1 MGRANRE
8 KYEGHVMEHTLFAS
22 SLLLFL
28 FSFAFSEYY
37 CSGVVSV
44 RQESAEEKAEG
55 SNYYNYENYS
65 NSWNLIVKKYS
76 EGCAS

>member
-8 KYEGHVMEHTLFAS
+8 KHEGHVMEHNLFAS

-37 CSGVVSV
+37 CRGVVSL
-44 RQESAEEKAEG
+44 RQESAEEKAER
-55 SNYYNYENYS
+55 SHY
-65 NSWNLIVKKYS
+65 
-76 EGCAS
+76 

>member
-8 KYEGHVMEHTLFAS
+8 KHEGHVMEHNLFAS

-37 CSGVVSV
+37 CRGVVSV
-44 RQESAEEKAEG
+44 RQESAEEKAER
-55 SNYYNYENYS
+55 SHF
-65 NSWNLIVKKYS
+65 
-76 EGCAS
+76 